1 MYRTFMYFILPVLL
15 LGCQAESDKSIQ
27 KPDLQKE
34 LPGTWEAVSVN
45 VQINSAM
52 GNPDSTATFV
62 IEENEWLE
70 RLAVKPVRTYY
81 LTDNKYRQEFK
92 SPYDTLISVNRGMW
106 NAFGDTLMM
115 IEPTVTYQYTVELEN
130 GLIEFNSVLDWD
142 GDGEEDDLYKAV
154 HRKISI
160 GVE

>member
-1 MYRTFMYFILPVLL
+1 MYFILPVLL

-115 IEPTVTYQYTVELEN
+115 IEPTVTYQYTVEL
-130 GLIEFNSVLDWD
+130 
-142 GDGEEDDLYKAV
+142 
-154 HRKISI
+154 
-160 GVE
+160 